1 MRPRFM
7 TMKMMKTNSLLRG
20 LFLFA
25 ALVVAPCCISA
36 QSWTWTNQDL
46 EATGGESPSITLDQ
60 DGNLHAAYRV
70 VEGGQLKYAFLPAGT
85 SQWFKMVLDRGMI
98 IFSTGITVDASGNPY
113 ICYTPN
119 VLKYAHFDGK
129 KWFSQEVD
137 QGSGLVGYL
146 CSIRVNPQGSPMI
159 SWYLPAG
166 GFRYAILR
174 DGTWLA
180 TGLDGNPNDYA
191 GKWNS
196 MVLDAQSN
204 PHIAYSDF
212 PGGQLRYARYDGKG
226 WIRSVLHSTL
236 DEPGGAK
243 GMGASIVLDA
253 QGNPWISYYDEQ
265 TLRVA
270 HFVDGKWV
278 KKIVEKLPP
287 FVNWGWKEFRSDIAL
302 DHNGNPHIVFESL
315 QGLEHAWWDGSKWSL
330 QIILAPSVISFFDN
344 CMVMGKDDVI
354 YVAYKDPLDG
364 ALKLAV
370 GNPPRAAQPN
380 SSAQKADPKR

>member
-1 MRPRFM
+1 MW
-7 TMKMMKTNSLLRG
+7 LRADLQIIG
-20 LFLFA
+20 RSWRAILFLISFA
-25 ALVVAPCCISA
+25 MLPMGLQA
-36 QSWTWTNQDL
+36 QAWTWTNSDI
-46 EATGGESPSITLDQ
+46 EATGGESPAITVDS
-60 DGNLHAAYRV
+60 DENLHVAYRV
-70 VEGGQLKYAFLPAGT
+70 VQGGLLRYGFRPAGD
-85 SQWFKMVLDRGMI
+85 SKWFKMTLDQGNI
-98 IFSTGITVDASGNPY
+98 IFSTGITIDPAGNPH

-137 QGSGLVGYL
+137 QGSGLVGYV

-159 SWYLPAG
+159 TWYLPAG

-196 MVLDAQSN
+196 MVLDADAN
-204 PHIAYSDF
+204 PQIAYSDF
-212 PGGQLRYARYDGKG
+212 PGGQLRYLKYDGKG
-226 WIRSVLHSTL
+226 WIRTVLHAQN
-236 DEPGGAK
+236 DDPGGAK
-243 GMGASIVLDA
+243 GMGASIVLDP

-265 TLRVA
+265 SLRVI
-270 HFVDGKWV
+270 HFVDGKPV
-278 KKIVEKLPP
+278 KKTVEKLPP
-287 FVNWGWKEFRSDIAL
+287 FVNWGWKEFHSDIAL

-330 QIILAPSVISFFDN
+330 QIILAPSIISFFDN
-344 CMVMGKDDVI
+344 AMVMDKNDVI

-364 ALKLAV
+364 SLKLAE
-370 GNPPRAAQPN
+370 GRPAHAAQAISN
-380 SSAQKADPKR
+380 SEKPGPTH